1 MLVQLLVQAFVVLL
15 SALINVLDVISI
27 YKQKLKPSYSHS
39 IYLLRLELEPEEHP
53 DQLYPYLKIINKNCI
68 SNLKHT
74 EISQKRKGSF
84 PQLEQITMY
93 KKIPIYKPKQVL
105 LATFRKNQIIIFP
118 LNYPVFRDETTHV
131 FFSISHLFLTI
142 LPLLLN
148 KESLIN

>member
-1 MLVQLLVQAFVVLL
+1 MLL

-74 EISQKRKGSF
+74 EISQNVVG
-84 PQLEQITMY
+84 
-93 KKIPIYKPKQVL
+93 
-105 LATFRKNQIIIFP
+105 
-118 LNYPVFRDETTHV
+118 THHKSRICSYTEWRNLSV
-131 FFSISHLFLTI
+131 S
-142 LPLLLN
+142 N
-148 KESLIN
+148 